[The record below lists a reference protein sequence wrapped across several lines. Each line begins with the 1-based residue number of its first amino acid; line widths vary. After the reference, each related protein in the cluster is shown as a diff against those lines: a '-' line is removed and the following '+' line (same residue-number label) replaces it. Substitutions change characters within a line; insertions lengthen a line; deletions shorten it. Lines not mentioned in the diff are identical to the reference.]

1 MRNAMPMRWIEQA
14 EARRVLASSLFE
26 LAATPPWCSRARD
39 TAAQWLPRLGSWLAA
54 RPLMG
59 WLFAQAQLAPIRR
72 TAGHP
77 EHRRGNGEE
86 YRCCW

>member
-39 TAAQWLPRLGSWLAA
+39 TAAQWLPRLGSWFAA
-54 RPLMG
+54 RHPLG
-59 WLFAQAQLAPIRR
+59 WLLAQAQLAPIRPSVGR
-72 TAGHP
+72 F
-77 EHRRGNGEE
+77 EHRSGDGDE
-86 YRCCW
+86 YRRCR